1 MVSDAEAAVGEI
13 GDDDSESTCGDVEI
27 REDGD
32 DLVVGHPVE
41 RFTEVNSDSQHSSRV
56 LGRIIKVSEDEVHHS
71 DYVVGHRAPRKAT
84 QLI

>member
-1 MVSDAEAAVGEI
+1 M
-13 GDDDSESTCGDVEI
+13 STGWDVELTK
-27 REDGD
+27 DCND
-32 DLVVGHPVE
+32 DVVGHPVE

-71 DYVVGHRAPRKAT
+71 DYVVGHRTPRKAT